1 MDVIRAYSVGVKNVV
16 ATLGTAFTKEHA
28 NLIRRLANN
37 VIICFDGDQAGA
49 KATVACSEL
58 LINLGIIP
66 KVIRLEENL
75 DPDDYILKYG
85 KDKFLDKINNPISIM
100 DFKLSYLKN
109 DKDMTQTVDKAK
121 YASQVIEQLDK
132 IDDEILR
139 EITLKKLSQETDLD
153 IEFLKDKLSKK
164 EVKEF
169 SKPTATIK
177 MNKYKT
183 AELGLLY
190 YMLRSGEVIKMF
202 DNRTVYFPTK
212 EYRLLAHEI
221 SYFYKNNGYINEAD
235 FSSDLDESMIKVF
248 GEVESLD
255 LKEEYTND
263 LIIDYI
269 NAIEEKNIEDEMNR
283 LEKLQREET
292 DELKKAEIGQRII
305 ELKVRGEKNV

>member
-1 MDVIRAYSVGVKNVV
+1 M
-16 ATLGTAFTKEHA
+16 
-28 NLIRRLANN
+28 
-37 VIICFDGDQAGA
+37 
-49 KATVACSEL
+49 
-58 LINLGIIP
+58 GIIP

-190 YMLRSGEVIKMF
+190 YMLRSGK
-202 DNRTVYFPTK
+202 
-212 EYRLLAHEI
+212 
-221 SYFYKNNGYINEAD
+221 
-235 FSSDLDESMIKVF
+235 
-248 GEVESLD
+248 
-255 LKEEYTND
+255 
-263 LIIDYI
+263 
-269 NAIEEKNIEDEMNR
+269 
-283 LEKLQREET
+283 
-292 DELKKAEIGQRII
+292 
-305 ELKVRGEKNV
+305 